1 MVALALPVN
10 STHLTPVS
18 SPPCAR
24 PRLRKAAGVFLCV
37 NQEDMLV
44 DGACLQLKE
53 GGWPH
58 LHRKTA
64 FSRKFR
70 SGLDDYYFN
79 QSLNSMKAIL
89 AQLLSSQGRSS
100 TYEQLESSH
109 CQFNIAAATI

>member
-1 MVALALPVN
+1 MVALVN
-10 STHLTPVS
+10 STHMTQASSLT
-18 SPPCAR
+18 CAR
-24 PRLRKAAGVFLCV
+24 PRLRKASGVFLCV
-37 NQEDMLV
+37 NPVDILV

-58 LHRKTA
+58 LHRETA

-89 AQLLSSQGRSS
+89 AQVLSSQGRSS

-109 CQFNIAAATI
+109 CQFDVAAATI

>member
-100 TYEQLESSH
+100 TYEQLESWH
-109 CQFNIAAATI
+109 CHFKVAAATI